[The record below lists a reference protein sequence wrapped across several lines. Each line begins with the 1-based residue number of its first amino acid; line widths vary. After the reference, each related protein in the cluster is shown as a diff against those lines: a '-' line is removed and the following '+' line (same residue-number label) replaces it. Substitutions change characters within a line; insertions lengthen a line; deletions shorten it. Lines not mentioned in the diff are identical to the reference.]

1 MKSPPE
7 STSIEELMARRSS
20 TNLQRD
26 VVRILKRPEFMSEF
40 VASHLSAYAGR
51 DYQDLREWFVKQLLE
66 KCTSLWP
73 QCPLLAQKLLD
84 DKALNAKFWGELYGS
99 RALLRAVSQLKP
111 LTWEDLGLPNSSEAL
126 ASVLPPEKLKFAL
139 RRKLRKDAQE
149 FTKRVEDSEEK
160 CTLGPGL
167 IDFTHP
173 DIDDAWVR
181 AYSLRVFENYAMA
194 PKTRE
199 EFAAYGLR
207 LRGDWLRQA
216 PGDSFY
222 SRYEAAKPR
231 MALRKLQ
238 HDAWQKKRNVEA
250 FVGVHLASRVPRD
263 AWPKSKAETALFMLY
278 VAEMVMVAR
287 SVRAG
292 YSTDEIEVHRRKR
305 KRLHDGKGKEHF
317 DEVERGE
324 VGDV

>member
-1 MKSPPE
+1 M
-7 STSIEELMARRSS
+7 
-20 TNLQRD
+20 
-26 VVRILKRPEFMSEF
+26 
-40 VASHLSAYAGR
+40 
-51 DYQDLREWFVKQLLE
+51 
-66 KCTSLWP
+66 
-73 QCPLLAQKLLD
+73 
-84 DKALNAKFWGELYGS
+84 
-99 RALLRAVSQLKP
+99 
-111 LTWEDLGLPNSSEAL
+111 PNPSEAL

-149 FTKRVEDSEEK
+149 FTQRVEDSEEK

-181 AYSLRVFENYAMA
+181 AYSLRVFEDYDMA

-231 MALRKLQ
+231 MTLRKLQ
-238 HDAWQKKRNVEA
+238 HDVWQKKRNVEA

-278 VAEMVMVAR
+278 VAEVVMVAEVYARVIPRMRLSCMEGSENGCTMEKVKNISMKLKEAR
-287 SVRAG
+287 SGMCNYFCAW
-292 YSTDEIEVHRRKR
+292 
-305 KRLHDGKGKEHF
+305 L
-317 DEVERGE
+317 ERVCLGWTL
-324 VGDV
+324 